1 MLGCEGWDE
10 KQWRAP
16 VLAIRLA
23 SPVAIRRRNPVRAL
37 GLLLLA
43 CVVFLF
49 ADGQLIRGAFV
60 PLVAVLYLVAAT
72 YRRAAG
78 IAALAAVLAVLAVPG
93 PGWPRAGGGAG
104 NLGVAGPGRVI
115 SR

>member
-43 CVVFLF
+43 CVVLLF

-78 IAALAAVLAVLAVPG
+78 IAALAARHPGLAVPG
-93 PGWPRAGGGAG
+93 LGSPRAGQGPG
-104 NLGVAGPGRVI
+104 NLAG
-115 SR
+115 